1 MTGRSFKI
9 LLVFVALVFQ
19 FSFQTAHAEPEP
31 GEEMFIFHLGYFLPS
46 FDTKLRVDNNT
57 LGRGDEV
64 NLEKDLGLD
73 VEETTI
79 RADAMWR
86 MSEHNRLTLG
96 VFNFNRTGT
105 RVIDRQIQIGDQI
118 YPVGATVNTNF
129 NFTVIPIA
137 WSYAF
142 IKNSTWEVAAGAGL
156 QWSQINFKAD
166 GSASLSGISGSREA
180 TASANAPLPL
190 LGIDAKYYIFEN
202 WSVGSNLGVF
212 AYKIGASNMTMQGNI
227 VNATISTD
235 WWFTTYV
242 GAGAALNWFY
252 VGVDVQ
258 GSKWSGDFNYQY
270 LGPQLFLSG
279 RF

>member
-1 MTGRSFKI
+1 MTTRSFKI
-9 LLVFVALVFQ
+9 VLFFVALAFQ
-19 FSFQTAHAEPEP
+19 VPFQASADPTP

-46 FDTKLRVDNNT
+46 FDTKLRVDNST

-64 NLEKDLGLD
+64 NLENDLGLD

-79 RADAMWR
+79 RGDVMWR

-105 RVIDRQIQIGDQI
+105 KTLNRQIQIGDQI
-118 YPVGATVNTNF
+118 YPVGATLNTNF
-129 NFTVIPIA
+129 NFTVIPIS

-142 IKNSTWEVAAGAGL
+142 VKNSTWEVGAGAGL
-156 QWSQINFKAD
+156 QWSQINFKVD

-190 LGIDAKYYIFEN
+190 LGFDAKYYIFPT
-202 WSVGSNLGVF
+202 WSVGTNLGVF
-212 AYKIGASNMTMQGNI
+212 AYKIAASNMTMQGNV

-235 WWFTTYV
+235 WWFTTYI
-242 GAGAALNWFY
+242 GAGAAVNWFY
-252 VGVDVQ
+252 VGVDMQ

-270 LGPQLFLSG
+270 LGPQLYLAG